1 VHVSKD
7 HPIEIAAGYV
17 LLAAVGAAFLVKLS
31 AALAGLAA
39 GNGWTSVPLDAL
51 PSALARLPH
60 NLSDPRGAFPAALRA
75 QLPPAPLWYGTLAL
89 LLGATLVVGLRV
101 ARIMQRLGRPPAAS
115 WATARDVGQI
125 VSGPKRGRIVL
136 GRLGRRTLATEK
148 HQSLLVVAP
157 TQSGKT
163 TALAVP
169 AILEWDGPVI
179 AASVKTDLLRDTLTH
194 RSTVGDVAVFDPTGS
209 TGLADRASWTP
220 LTACETWAG
229 ARRVATS
236 LAQGAT
242 PARRSLPDGD
252 FWYSAAAK
260 LLAPLL
266 FAAASSGRTMA
277 DVVAWVDTQEE
288 HAVVNALDATGC
300 DEALRAMHANL
311 MRDDRQRSSIYT
323 TAESVLEA
331 YADPGVLMHSGRSDI
346 QPARLLDGGRH
357 TIYLAA
363 PAREQQRLRPV
374 FVALL
379 QELLD
384 GAYAAA
390 GRRGEPLDPPL
401 LIVLDE
407 VANIAPLPDLDVIV
421 STAASHGIQ
430 LVTVLQDL
438 AQAYDR
444 WGRDRADTLLNNH
457 RARLF
462 GSGTSDERTL
472 EYLGRLLGDAEY
484 RQRSTT
490 SGEAPRRSVTESTAH
505 RPLSPPHVLR
515 ESSPGTAV
523 LVYGTLPPARLSL
536 RPWYADRQLRR
547 LVKTQALVQRAG

>member
-1 VHVSKD
+1 VDESKD
-7 HPIEIAAGYV
+7 HPIELAAGYL
-17 LLAAVGAAFLVKLS
+17 LLAAVVAALLVKLS
-31 AALAGLAA
+31 AALAGVLA
-39 GNGWTSVPLDAL
+39 GHGWTSLPLDAV
-51 PSALARLPH
+51 PGALARLPH
-60 NLSDPRGAFPAALRA
+60 HLSDPREAFPAALRA
-75 QLPPAPLWYGTLAL
+75 QLPSAPLWYGTLAL
-89 LLGATLVVGLRV
+89 LTAATLAVSLRV
-101 ARIMQRLGRPPAAS
+101 ARFVQRVGRAPAAT
-115 WATARDVGQI
+115 WATARDVRQL
-125 VSGPKRGRIVL
+125 VSGSKRGRIVL

-179 AASVKTDLLRDTLTH
+179 AASVKTDLLRDTVAH
-194 RSTVGDVAVFDPTGS
+194 RSTLGDVAVFDPTGS

-220 LTACETWAG
+220 LTACQTWAG

-266 FAAASSGRTMA
+266 YAAASSGRTMA

-288 HAVVNALDATGC
+288 HAVVKALDATGC

-331 YADPGVLMHSGRSDI
+331 YADPGVLVHSGRSDI

-390 GRRGEPLDPPL
+390 GRRGEPVDPPL

-444 WGRDRADTLLNNH
+444 WGLDRADTLLNNH

-490 SGEAPRRSVTESTAH
+490 SGEAPRRSVTESVSH
-505 RPLSPPHVLR
+505 RPLSPPHLLR

-547 LVKTQALVQRAG
+547 LVKH